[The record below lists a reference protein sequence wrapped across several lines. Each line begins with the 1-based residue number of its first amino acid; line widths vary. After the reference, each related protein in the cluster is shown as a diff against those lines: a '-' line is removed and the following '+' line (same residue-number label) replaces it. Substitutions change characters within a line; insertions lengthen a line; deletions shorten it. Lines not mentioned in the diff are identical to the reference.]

1 MLTFGLTPIFAF
13 VVDAGSAF
21 PSEVVTEFLLQSHG
35 GDIRLFPAAPL
46 TGHYAF
52 HSLRARGAFLVSSE
66 FRDGQVPYALI
77 QSLRG
82 NRCRVVNPFGAIAI
96 RVRDLDTGRV
106 MLEKNVAADAVIEFT
121 PEAAHT
127 VVLERADC
135 PLEQVPVVE
144 LK

>member
-82 NRCRVVNPFGAIAI
+82 NLCRIVNPFGQTTL
-96 RVRDLDTGRV
+96 RVRDLDRSTV
-106 MLEKNVAADAVIEFT
+106 VLERAVAEDEILEFT
-121 PEAAHT
+121 T
-127 VVLERADC
+127 GIGSLYGLERADC
-135 PLEQVPVVE
+135 PLEQVP
-144 LK
+144 LITLS